1 VKSGIR
7 ICFNGSLRVDG
18 ATACQQTTQPTAIS
32 GLKGEIVVWRNGA
45 MQAIK
50 LETAVIDLDRW
61 QPTSEYSLLYLIASL
76 HLYSRPMGAS
86 ENLFGK
92 HNYPRKHA
100 NHQDGND
107 QKN

>member
-1 VKSGIR
+1 
-7 ICFNGSLRVDG
+7 LRVDG
-18 ATACQQTTQPTAIS
+18 ATAYQQTTQATAIS
-32 GLKGEIVVWRNGA
+32 GLAGEIVVWRNSA

-76 HLYSRPMGAS
+76 YLYSRPMGAS
-86 ENLFGK
+86 KNLCGK

-100 NHQDGND
+100 NHHDGND
-107 QKN
+107 QKK